1 MRSYN
6 SMLNKVILIGN
17 VGSDP
22 DIRTMPNGGRVANF
36 SLATSEYWTDK
47 NSQRQSRTEWHKIVV
62 YNENLVKLVE
72 KAVHKGSKLYIEGTI
87 KSRKYTSQQDGI
99 ERNIVEIVL
108 QGYDHNIKLLDS
120 RPRDN
125 SEAQQN
131 YSSSNETLKEQNGS
145 SSSISDDKSQSDVE
159 IDDDIPF

>member
-1 MRSYN
+1 
-6 SMLNKVILIGN
+6 MLNKVILIGN

-47 NSQRQSRTEWHKIVV
+47 NSQRQSRTEWHKIVI
-62 YNENLVKLVE
+62 YNENLVKLTE
-72 KAVHKGSKLYIEGTI
+72 RAIHKGSKIYVEGMI

-108 QGYDHNIKLLDS
+108 QGYDHTIKLLDS
-120 RPRDN
+120 RPRSTEESNTTYTNN
-125 SEAQQN
+125 SENTDNTEQI
-131 YSSSNETLKEQNGS
+131 SSEKNNITEN
-145 SSSISDDKSQSDVE
+145 DAP

>member
-1 MRSYN
+1 
-6 SMLNKVILIGN
+6 MLNKAILIGN

-47 NSQRQSRTEWHKIVV
+47 NGERQSRTEWHRICI
-62 YNENLVKLVE
+62 YNEGLVKLVE

-99 ERNIVEIVL
+99 ERNIVEIIL
-108 QGYDHNIKLLDS
+108 QGYDHTIKLLD
-120 RPRDN
+120 P
-125 SEAQQN
+125 
-131 YSSSNETLKEQNGS
+131 KPQNGEGYNNQNQHTDAGQNNND
-145 SSSISDDKSQSDVE
+145 IVDDEPV
-159 IDDDIPF
+159 DDEIPF

>member
-1 MRSYN
+1 
-6 SMLNKVILIGN
+6 MLNKVILIGN

-47 NSQRQSRTEWHKIVV
+47 NSQRQSRTEWHKIVI

-72 KAVHKGSKLYIEGTI
+72 KAVHKGSKLYIEGMI

-99 ERNIVEIVL
+99 ERVIVEIVL
-108 QGYDHNIKLLDS
+108 QGYDHTIKLLDS
-120 RPRDN
+120 RPREN
-125 SEAQQN
+125 NEQQQN
-131 YSSSNETLKEQNGS
+131 YSNDNTQDADNTADSSNDSEAS
-145 SSSISDDKSQSDVE
+145 V
-159 IDDDIPF
+159 DDDIPF

>member
-1 MRSYN
+1 
-6 SMLNKVILIGN
+6 MLNKAILIGN

-47 NSQRQSRTEWHKIVV
+47 NGERQSRTEWHRICI
-62 YNENLVKLVE
+62 YNEGLVKLVE

-99 ERNIVEIVL
+99 ERNIVEIIL
-108 QGYDHNIKLLDS
+108 QGYDHTIKLLDP
-120 RPRDN
+120 RPQN
-125 SEAQQN
+125 SEGYNNQSQHTDAGQN
-131 YSSSNETLKEQNGS
+131 SND
-145 SSSISDDKSQSDVE
+145 IVDDEPV
-159 IDDDIPF
+159 DDEIPF